1 MLVVW
6 ADNLDNIIPICR
18 DFEDKLIKL
27 VWRVRPPL
35 SSSASAMTAGSI
47 GTAISPSSASPSTQN
62 LKERSESFND
72 NEKPEVFTL
81 KKSQRGFSWFSWR
94 STKQKKGL
102 TQPTMGSGGRTE
114 RTDLEAGDD
123 EPDPRPIR
131 LFAPIY
137 GGLGAGMS
145 LFFIGSG
152 VNVLIQEYLL
162 DGNPLRFALLACS
175 PFLFCVSLFFS
186 LQVITNISYV
196 IGPVAQF
203 HENSKYYSAIAPK
216 PNKRVDNNLP
226 HITIQMPVYKESLRE
241 TM

>member
-1 MLVVW
+1 
-6 ADNLDNIIPICR
+6 
-18 DFEDKLIKL
+18 
-27 VWRVRPPL
+27 
-35 SSSASAMTAGSI
+35 
-47 GTAISPSSASPSTQN
+47 
-62 LKERSESFND
+62 
-72 NEKPEVFTL
+72 
-81 KKSQRGFSWFSWR
+81 
-94 STKQKKGL
+94 
-102 TQPTMGSGGRTE
+102 
-114 RTDLEAGDD
+114 
-123 EPDPRPIR
+123 
-131 LFAPIY
+131 
-137 GGLGAGMS
+137 MS